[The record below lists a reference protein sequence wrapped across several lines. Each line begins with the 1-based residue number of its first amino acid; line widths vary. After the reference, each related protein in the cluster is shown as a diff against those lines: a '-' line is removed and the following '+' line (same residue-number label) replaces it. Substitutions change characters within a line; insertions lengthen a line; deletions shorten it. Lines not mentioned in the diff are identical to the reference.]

1 MELRMVYF
9 WLHALAVGGRCVCG
23 SIFSSYIHS
32 RIKKTSQLFFYLFQ
46 MSYSSEDLLHGWSS
60 ILDVICLFLYSST
73 MYITVIRLQCLTC
86 TTPGITHL
94 LVGHCLHGTFDL
106 YRHLYCWSAA

>member
-1 MELRMVYF
+1 MELCMVYF

-23 SIFSSYIHS
+23 SISSSYIHS
-32 RIKKTSQLFFYLFQ
+32 RIRETSQLFFYLFQ
-46 MSYSSEDLLHGWSS
+46 MTYSSKNLLHGWRS

-86 TTPGITHL
+86 TAPCYHTFTS
-94 LVGHCLHGTFDL
+94 GTL
-106 YRHLYCWSAA
+106 SAWYF